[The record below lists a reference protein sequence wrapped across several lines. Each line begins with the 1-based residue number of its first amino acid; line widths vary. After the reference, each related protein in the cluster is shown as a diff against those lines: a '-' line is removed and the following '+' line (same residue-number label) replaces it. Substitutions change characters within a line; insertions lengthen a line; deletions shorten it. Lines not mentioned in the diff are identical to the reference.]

1 MLVETTKNVKKY
13 ESYKYAFERLKE
25 AIEREFF
32 LEAVVIAE
40 SIISDRLISYL
51 VVRHQELK
59 TSEKLPNTKTSLGK
73 LIEKW
78 QQIDQKVS
86 YKDWDDLI
94 KDVDKWRGDRN
105 ECAHALVKS
114 NPGSS
119 THSVEEFVT
128 KSRNCALVGTKLARA
143 VCSWT
148 QSRKAKIPKI

>member
-1 MLVETTKNVKKY
+1 MIIETTKNIKKY

-25 AIEREFF
+25 AIDQEFF
-32 LEAVVIAE
+32 LEAVVISE

-59 TSEKLPNTKTSLGK
+59 TSDKLPNTRTSFGT
-73 LIEKW
+73 LIQKW

-94 KDVDKWRGDRN
+94 KDVDKWRIDRN

-119 THSVEEFVT
+119 THSVEEFVN
-128 KSRNCALVGTKLARA
+128 KSRNCALIGIKLARA

-148 QSRKAKIPKI
+148 QSKKTKITKI